1 MKTTELA
8 DADAA
13 LTTAMPARAP
23 LSVLIVDDSSMMRR
37 VLRDFLAEEH
47 YLHVVGEAGNGAEA
61 LRQVRQLSPDII
73 LLDVEMPILDG
84 IGFLREARLLT
95 DARVIV
101 ISSVT
106 ALTSDRAIDALAHG
120 AHDLVPKPSGAVSLD
135 MKEERSDELL
145 MAIRECAA
153 GW

>member
-1 MKTTELA
+1 M
-8 DADAA
+8 
-13 LTTAMPARAP
+13 TASTLSTNTRSAVP

-37 VLRDFLAEEH
+37 VLRDLISEED
-47 YLHVVGEAGNGAEA
+47 YLHVADEAGNGAEA
-61 LRQVRQLSPDII
+61 LQKIRQHSPDII
-73 LLDVEMPILDG
+73 LLDIEMPILDG

-106 ALTSDRAIDALAHG
+106 RLDSERAIDALTYG

-135 MKEERSDELL
+135 MKEERSEELL
-145 MAIRECAA
+145 LAIRDCAT